1 MPLTCLKAKIRFI
14 DKLLCAILCEHF
26 YFPEKDSV
34 YYYPCCY
41 FPLEVLVLLFRR
53 ESHISFYFSV
63 WAVIRLESS
72 IFLGGFK
79 VHVTYTF
86 GAITWVYL
94 YICIYIYIYL
104 EILLLEILFICHTS
118 YSV

>member
-1 MPLTCLKAKIRFI
+1 MRY
-14 DKLLCAILCEHF
+14 LCGHF

-63 WAVIRLESS
+63 WAVIRLESN

-79 VHVTYTF
+79 VHVTYTI
-86 GAITWVYL
+86 GANSWVYL
-94 YICIYIYIYL
+94 YTYIL
-104 EILLLEILFICHTS
+104 KILLLEILFIYHTS

>member
-1 MPLTCLKAKIRFI
+1 MLFVWT
-14 DKLLCAILCEHF
+14 LLF
-26 YFPEKDSV
+26 SEKDSV

-41 FPLEVLVLLFRR
+41 FPLKVLVLLFRR

-63 WAVIRLESS
+63 WAVIRLESN

-79 VHVTYTF
+79 VHVTYTI

-94 YICIYIYIYL
+94 YIYIL
-104 EILLLEILFICHTS
+104 KILLLEILFIYHTS

>member
-1 MPLTCLKAKIRFI
+1 MRYFVWTLLFSRKGLSILLPL
-14 DKLLCAILCEHF
+14 LLFSLI
-26 YFPEKDSV
+26 SV
-34 YYYPCCY
+34 S
-41 FPLEVLVLLFRR
+41 VTQFRR

-63 WAVIRLESS
+63 WAVIRLESG

-94 YICIYIYIYL
+94 YICIFENIM
-104 EILLLEILFICHTS
+104 LLLEILFICHTS